1 MKQLSV
7 STFLETV
14 ERSGLVDKSRL
25 AESLSN
31 LERQSGSTAV
41 SDSLIVS
48 SHLRQ
53 SGLLTEWQSRQLL
66 EGRHAGFFLGKYK
79 LLDHLGTGGMSS
91 VFLAEH
97 EVMRRRVAIK
107 VLPKT
112 RVHDSSYLARFHRE
126 ARAVAALDH
135 PNIVRAFDVDHEGDI
150 HYLVMEYIEGSDLK
164 SLVEREGPLDYRTA
178 ANYIRQAAEGLGH
191 AHQAGL
197 IHRDMKP
204 ANLLVDLKGTVKI
217 LDMGLARFSDDID
230 ASLTHDHDERM
241 LGTVDF
247 LAPEQALDSHLVDPR
262 ADLYSLGCTLYF
274 ALTGQPPF
282 PVGTLA
288 QRVIMHQ
295 SKEPAAITEK
305 RPDAPAD
312 LVAICRRMMAKSLGG
327 RYQSAEEV
335 ARTLNQWAAE
345 YVEGATQPA
354 RRPQTGDSDEL
365 TLAPLDDEPKRLNP
379 SAKPQA
385 ASGSKI
391 DTSIMARSDST
402 KVNRSESV
410 KDRPPAAGSGIGGQ
424 GSSLKPGGSSI
435 KRPVGAPPGSSGI
448 GNQGSSLTGS
458 RVPGGSKIGNPSTSS
473 IKRPNAGTAGENV
486 SPQKSPGA
494 SALEGAAARKPG
506 SSIKG
511 PGRRT
516 GLPVA
521 KPLPDDVGS
530 VSAVAKTGQ
539 PHSAVAPVRQAGQ
552 ASPGLVAGQVAPAL
566 VAGGAEAPSKPANTT
581 SSVADDPFGPLD
593 DLLTQMPPA
602 NSAAVS
608 LSAGSLGGANLAAGA
623 SLTPAGK
630 KTVAGKRNRWESP
643 WFLILIGTALG
654 LTVIGLA
661 VLVRVLSG

>member
-25 AESLSN
+25 ASSLSD
-31 LERQSGSTAV
+31 LERRAGSSAV
-41 SDSLIVS
+41 SDSLLVS
-48 SHLRQ
+48 SHLRE
-53 SGLLTEWQSRQLL
+53 SGLLTDWQSRQLL

-135 PNIVRAFDVDHEGDI
+135 PNIVRAFDVDHDGDI
-150 HYLVMEYIEGSDLK
+150 HYLVMEYIEGADLK
-164 SLVEREGPLDYRTA
+164 TLVEREGPLAYRTA
-178 ANYIRQAAEGLGH
+178 ADYIRQAAEGLGH

-247 LAPEQALDSHLVDPR
+247 LSPEQALDSHLVDPR
-262 ADLYSLGCTLYF
+262 ADIYSLGCTLYF

-295 SKEPAAITEK
+295 SKEPAAIAEK
-305 RPDAPAD
+305 RPDVPAE
-312 LVAICRRMMAKSLGG
+312 LVTICRRMTAKSVGG

-335 ARTLNQWAAE
+335 AQALSQWAKN
-345 YVEGATQPA
+345 YVEGARQPA
-354 RRPQTGDSDEL
+354 ARPPKTCDSGEL
-365 TLAPLDDEPKRLNP
+365 TLAPLDDDPKRLGKSQ
-379 SAKPQA
+379 SA
-385 ASGSKI
+385 SSSKV
-391 DTSIMARSDST
+391 DTSILARSDST
-402 KVNRSESV
+402 KVNRGASI
-410 KDRPPAAGSGIGGQ
+410 KDRPPAAGSGVGGQ
-424 GSSLKPGGSSI
+424 GSSIKPGGSSI
-435 KRPVGAPPGSSGI
+435 KRPFGAPPGSSGI
-448 GNQGSSLTGS
+448 EKPASSIAESPPASGSKVVKPSASSVKGP
-458 RVPGGSKIGNPSTSS
+458 PGGKT
-473 IKRPNAGTAGENV
+473 GENA
-486 SPQKSPGA
+486 SQKPAA
-494 SALEGAAARKPG
+494 SALDSPSKVKKPG

-511 PGRRT
+511 RT
-516 GLPVA
+516 GLRVA
-521 KPLPDDVGS
+521 KPLPD
-530 VSAVAKTGQ
+530 ATKQ
-539 PHSAVAPVRQAGQ
+539 PSIAPADHTPRRP
-552 ASPGLVAGQVAPAL
+552 SVAPAL
-566 VAGGAEAPSKPANTT
+566 AAGSPAATPKAPVKTPGAMPATKPTT
-581 SSVADDPFGPLD
+581 TDDPFGPLD

-602 NSAAVS
+602 NAAHLS
-608 LSAGSLGGANLAAGA
+608 LSAGGLATSDLSAGT
-623 SLTPAGK
+623 SLTAPGK
-630 KTVAGKRNRWESP
+630 KSVAGKHSRWESP

-654 LTVIGLA
+654 LTIIGLA

>member
-25 AESLSN
+25 AQSLCT

-41 SDSLIVS
+41 SDSLVVS
-48 SHLRQ
+48 SHLKQ
-53 SGLLTEWQSRQLL
+53 SGLLTDWQSRQLL

-150 HYLVMEYIEGSDLK
+150 HYLVMEYIEGADLK
-164 SLVEREGPLDYRTA
+164 TLVEREGPLDYRTA
-178 ANYIRQAAEGLGH
+178 ADYIRQAAEGLGH

-295 SKEPAAITEK
+295 SKDPAAITEK
-305 RPDAPAD
+305 RPDAPPE

-327 RYQSAEEV
+327 RYQSAAEV
-335 ARTLNQWAAE
+335 AQTLRQWASE
-345 YVEGATQPA
+345 YEEGAKRPA
-354 RRPQTGDSDEL
+354 ARPRTGDSGEL
-365 TLAPLDDEPKRLNP
+365 TLAPLDDEPKRPTP
-379 SAKPQA
+379 SSSSKS
-385 ASGSKI
+385 ASGSKV
-391 DTSIMARSDST
+391 DTSIVARSDST
-402 KVNRSESV
+402 KVNRGASITE
-410 KDRPPAAGSGIGGQ
+410 RPPAAGSGIGGQ
-424 GSSLKPGGSSI
+424 GSSVKPGGSSI

-448 GNQGSSLTGS
+448 GKQGSSIAGS
-458 RVPGGSKIGNPSTSS
+458 RLAGGSKLGKPSTSS
-473 IKRPNAGTAGENV
+473 VQGPPPGKTGETAP
-486 SPQKSPGA
+486 PQKSPGA
-494 SALEGAAARKPG
+494 SALEGPTVAKKPG

-516 GLPVA
+516 SLPVA
-521 KPLPDDVGS
+521 KRLPDDAGS
-530 VSAVAKTGQ
+530 SAARAK
-539 PHSAVAPVRQAGQ
+539 APLRPA
-552 ASPGLVAGQVAPAL
+552 ASPVVETDPLAALPLSADTGAGLA
-566 VAGGAEAPSKPANTT
+566 
-581 SSVADDPFGPLD
+581 DPFGSLD

-602 NSAAVS
+602 NSLPVS
-608 LSAGSLGGANLAAGA
+608 LSGSGLAGAHLAAGA
-623 SLTPAGK
+623 SLPSAAK
-630 KTVAGKRNRWESP
+630 KTVAGKRGLWESP

>member
-25 AESLSN
+25 DASLSD
-31 LERQSGSTAV
+31 LERQAGASAI
-41 SDSLIVS
+41 SDSLVVS

-53 SGLLTEWQSRQLL
+53 SGLLTDWQSRQLL
-66 EGRHAGFFLGKYK
+66 EGRHAGFFLGKYR

-135 PNIVRAFDVDHEGDI
+135 PNIMRAFDVDHDGDI

-164 SLVEREGPLDYRTA
+164 SLVEREGPLAYRTA
-178 ANYIRQAAEGLGH
+178 ADYIRQTAEGLGH

-247 LAPEQALDSHLVDPR
+247 LSPEQALDSHLVDPR
-262 ADLYSLGCTLYF
+262 ADIYSLGCTLYF

-295 SKEPAAITEK
+295 SKEPAAIADK
-305 RPDAPAD
+305 RPDAPAG
-312 LVAICRRMMAKSLGG
+312 LVAICRRMMAKSVGA

-335 ARTLNQWAAE
+335 AQALSEWAKN
-345 YVEGATQPA
+345 YVEGAKQPV
-354 RRPQTGDSDEL
+354 RPAKTFESGEL
-365 TLAPLDDEPKRLNP
+365 TLAPLDDEPKRSLA
-379 SAKPQA
+379 SGKPQP
-385 ASGSKI
+385 SSSSKI

-402 KVNRSESV
+402 KVNRGESI
-410 KDRPPAAGSGIGGQ
+410 KDRPAAASGVGH
-424 GSSLKPGGSSI
+424 GSSLKPDGSSI
-435 KRPVGAPPGSSGI
+435 KRPLGAPPGSSGI
-448 GNQGSSLTGS
+448 G
-458 RVPGGSKIGNPSTSS
+458 
-473 IKRPNAGTAGENV
+473 
-486 SPQKSPGA
+486 
-494 SALEGAAARKPG
+494 KPG

-511 PGRRT
+511 PPVTSPAVTGSSPPSGSKVGKPSESSVKNPPGGKTTATSLPQKPVGASALDGPVKTQKPGSSIKGKGR

-521 KPLPDDVGS
+521 KPLPGDARRPATPAPAGN
-530 VSAVAKTGQ
+530 
-539 PHSAVAPVRQAGQ
+539 APVGNALAATTQSRGVK
-552 ASPGLVAGQVAPAL
+552 SPDPLAA
-566 VAGGAEAPSKPANTT
+566 
-581 SSVADDPFGPLD
+581 DPFGPLD

-602 NSAAVS
+602 NAANLS
-608 LSAGSLGGANLAAGA
+608 LSAGGLSSGSLASGA
-623 SLTPAGK
+623 SLTPAGT
-630 KTVAGKRNRWESP
+630 KTAAGKHSRWESP
-643 WFLILIGTALG
+643 WFLILVGTGLG
-654 LTVIGLA
+654 LSIIGLA

>member
-31 LERQSGSTAV
+31 LERQSGATAV
-41 SDSLIVS
+41 SDSLVVS
-48 SHLRQ
+48 SHLKQ
-53 SGLLTEWQSRQLL
+53 AGLLTDWQSRQLL

-150 HYLVMEYIEGSDLK
+150 HYLVMEYIEGADLK

-178 ANYIRQAAEGLGH
+178 ADYIRQAADGLGH

-217 LDMGLARFSDDID
+217 LDMGLARFSDEID

-305 RPDAPAD
+305 RPDAPPD

-327 RYQSAEEV
+327 RYQSAAEV
-335 ARTLNQWAAE
+335 AQTLSQWASE
-345 YVEGATQPA
+345 YREGAKQPA
-354 RRPQTGDSDEL
+354 RRTRTGDSDEL
-365 TLAPLDDEPKRLNP
+365 TLAPLEDEPKRAITP
-379 SAKPQA
+379 

-391 DTSIMARSDST
+391 DTSIVARSDST
-402 KVNRSESV
+402 KVNRGASIT
-410 KDRPPAAGSGIGGQ
+410 DRPPAAGSSIGGQ
-424 GSSLKPGGSSI
+424 GSSLKQSGSSI

-448 GNQGSSLTGS
+448 GKPGSSITGS
-458 RVPGGSKIGNPSTSS
+458 RAPSGSKLGKPSSSSVGRPPAINDGETS
-473 IKRPNAGTAGENV
+473 AT
-486 SPQKSPGA
+486 QKSPVA
-494 SALEGAAARKPG
+494 SALEGSAVQKDPGAKKAG

-511 PGRRT
+511 PGRRAN
-516 GLPVA
+516 LPVA
-521 KPLPDDVGS
+521 KPLPE
-530 VSAVAKTGQ
+530 
-539 PHSAVAPVRQAGQ
+539 
-552 ASPGLVAGQVAPAL
+552 
-566 VAGGAEAPSKPANTT
+566 GGARSTATPTAPQKHPAPSSASALDAEPLAASALSAGTAPT
-581 SSVADDPFGPLD
+581 FADDPFGPLD
-593 DLLTQMPPA
+593 DLLTQMPSA
-602 NSAAVS
+602 NSVPVS
-608 LSAGSLGGANLAAGA
+608 LSGSGLGAANLAAGA
-623 SLTPAGK
+623 PLPSASR
-630 KTVAGKRNRWESP
+630 KTVAGKHISGKHSLWESP

>member
-25 AESLSN
+25 DQSLSD
-31 LERQSGSTAV
+31 LERRSGAGALG
-41 SDSLIVS
+41 DSLVVS
-48 SHLRQ
+48 SHLRDT
-53 SGLLTEWQSRQLL
+53 GLLTDWQSRQLL

-164 SLVEREGPLDYRTA
+164 TLVEREGPLGYRTA
-178 ANYIRQAAEGLGH
+178 ADYIRQAAGGLGH

-274 ALTGQPPF
+274 LLTGQPPF

-295 SKEPAAITEK
+295 SKEPAAIAEK
-305 RPDAPAD
+305 RPDVPDD
-312 LVAICRRMMAKSLGG
+312 LVAICRRMMAKSVGG

-335 ARTLNQWAAE
+335 AQELSLWIQDFDAGIKRP
-345 YVEGATQPA
+345 VRPA
-354 RRPQTGDSDEL
+354 KPHDSDEL
-365 TLAPLDDEPKRLNP
+365 KLAPLDDAPKRALT
-379 SAKPQA
+379 SGTAQL
-385 ASGSKI
+385 ASGSKV
-391 DTSIMARSDST
+391 DTSILGRGDST
-402 KVNRSESV
+402 KVNRGESLN
-410 KDRPPAAGSGIGGQ
+410 DRIAIGGSGVGQ
-424 GSSLKPGGSSI
+424 GSSLKAGGSSI
-435 KRPVGAPPGSSGI
+435 KRPLGAPPGSSGI
-448 GNQGSSLTGS
+448 QKPGSSITGVPS
-458 RVPGGSKIGNPSTSS
+458 PGGSKIGKPSGSS
-473 IKRPNAGTAGENV
+473 IAGKTREQASQKPA
-486 SPQKSPGA
+486 SPASALDGA
-494 SALEGAAARKPG
+494 SATKKPG

-511 PGRRT
+511 RSA
-516 GLPVA
+516 LPVA
-521 KPLPDDVGS
+521 KPLPGS
-530 VSAVAKTGQ
+530 LPPGAKTPAGA
-539 PHSAVAPVRQAGQ
+539 SAASSSKPKTTSPQARS
-552 ASPGLVAGQVAPAL
+552 ATAPA
-566 VAGGAEAPSKPANTT
+566 AQPA
-581 SSVADDPFGPLD
+581 AQPGIGDDLLGPLD
-593 DLLTQMPPA
+593 DLLTQMPAA
-602 NSAAVS
+602 NSVDLT
-608 LSAGSLGGANLAAGA
+608 LSGGNLAGTNLAAGNPLE
-623 SLTPAGK
+623 SPGK
-630 KTVAGKRNRWESP
+630 KAAPGKRSRWESP
-643 WFLILIGTALG
+643 WFLILVGTGLG
-654 LTVIGLA
+654 LAIIGLA